1 MTNINLT
8 MNKWHLQDKM
18 PYIYLGESG
27 ENNVVI
33 LNVEVDDLITST
45 NNTKVTYFVDI
56 YNQDNLQ
63 VANTQPFDI
72 IDNKLVAKLTK
83 GFLTVNGIKKLQIRC
98 VVTDNDYNE
107 LQTYLSNQIHASVGQ
122 GNFGTTYNTDLVDVD
137 TSCKLIIEIFEKF
150 QELFDITNDLKDDI
164 AQQESDL
171 NNLDGIAQKFENID
185 DGDVDTLL
193 DVRYIYFV
201 TNSLH
206 LPTNGKYLVMPLGNT
221 SVCYGQ
227 CAINCE
233 TQAIYFRNNE
243 IENDVITWHE
253 WVSSNDAQEQEI
265 QQIKDDVQTLSDNVD
280 DLHTN
285 IKDLDNSVDDLQ
297 DNFSQLQSNVSGLN
311 SNVQT
316 LNNSVDSLNGDVQT
330 LQNDVSGLNDDI
342 QTLDGNISDIQD
354 DINNIWKTAKTVY
367 YVSTSGNDNNNGTQS
382 SPLATVNK
390 ALELGADVIY
400 LEGGRYFQQID
411 LSKTNKSK
419 VKISNISANTR
430 VIFTDADRKLATS
443 ATQTSGY
450 TRIYQFPCNI
460 TFDDNNKWIFQEN
473 VADISTLIDDND
485 RLPSQRGYKYRC
497 YHTKI
502 VKCQSTTLS
511 DALNEI
517 ENAEENEYKWYL
529 DNGILYCSCRNE
541 IGSDTPISYSL
552 GKTLFLHPNKK
563 TSVELVGISCQ
574 FIGINITDMISPQ
587 VIDCQVFNYYG
598 AGGIEYTRSMDVN
611 IVRCE
616 TAHIFS
622 GSVGDGINAHGQ
634 IGGTPV
640 DHNVT
645 ATITDCWSHDNNDD
659 GFSDHECCESVIIGG
674 LYEHNGKAGITPS
687 YGSHCTCRNVI
698 SRNNYNGFYY
708 VGEASQAEQGQ
719 YGQLLCIDCVSES
732 NIYGDGQAHAGYL
745 SAGNGNRVTLV
756 NCKSLNNRY
765 GYYAASGTSMRMID
779 CTSYDT
785 QFKVGS
791 GTFSITSVIDD
802 INTTLNTKLDKTS
815 SLPTPSA
822 TYLDKVYL
830 LTSTQTGYQKGEI
843 YQCISDG
850 ASTPTYSWQLI
861 SSGDMIEFTTQEL
874 QAMW

>member
-45 NNTKVTYFVDI
+45 NDTKVTYFVDI

-233 TQAIYFRNNE
+233 TQDIYFRNNE

-265 QQIKDDVQTLSDNVD
+265 QQIKDDVQTLSNNVD

-354 DINNIWKTAKTVY
+354 DINNIWKTQGKLGVKNLIPYPYLMTTKT
-367 YVSTSGNDNNNGTQS
+367 NNG
-382 SPLATVNK
+382 V
-390 ALELGADVIY
+390 
-400 LEGGRYFQQID
+400 
-411 LSKTNKSK
+411 
-419 VKISNISANTR
+419 
-430 VIFTDADRKLATS
+430 
-443 ATQTSGY
+443 
-450 TRIYQFPCNI
+450 
-460 TFDDNNKWIFQEN
+460 
-473 VADISTLIDDND
+473 
-485 RLPSQRGYKYRC
+485 
-497 YHTKI
+497 
-502 VKCQSTTLS
+502 
-511 DALNEI
+511 
-517 ENAEENEYKWYL
+517 
-529 DNGILYCSCRNE
+529 
-541 IGSDTPISYSL
+541 
-552 GKTLFLHPNKK
+552 
-563 TSVELVGISCQ
+563 
-574 FIGINITDMISPQ
+574 
-587 VIDCQVFNYYG
+587 
-598 AGGIEYTRSMDVN
+598 
-611 IVRCE
+611 
-616 TAHIFS
+616 
-622 GSVGDGINAHGQ
+622 
-634 IGGTPV
+634 
-640 DHNVT
+640 
-645 ATITDCWSHDNNDD
+645 TITDNGDGTLTVNGTAKTAIFFNLCNIDFGEVVIGSENSEYIMSDGVDHSLNLEIGYNPRNKITSLNIWQGAILDNVTVYPMIRYKSDTDD
-659 GFSDHECCESVIIGG
+659 TWMPYAPTNKEIADAMKIIDISDSFYSELSEGISVENSAV
-674 LYEHNGKAGITPS
+674 YKQGKHIFG
-687 YGSHCTCRNVI
+687 NVVI
-698 SRNNYNGFYY
+698 SGLTPNKNPQIPLILNYQPQKKFTSFYY
-708 VGEASQAEQGQ
+708 SVDEITVRGCIVENTGNLVLNHSTVGTVG
-719 YGQLLCIDCVSES
+719 
-732 NIYGDGQAHAGYL
+732 
-745 SAGNGNRVTLV
+745 RVNLDYV
-756 NCKSLNNRY
+756 CK
-765 GYYAASGTSMRMID
+765 
-779 CTSYDT
+779 
-785 QFKVGS
+785 
-791 GTFSITSVIDD
+791 
-802 INTTLNTKLDKTS
+802 
-815 SLPTPSA
+815 
-822 TYLDKVYL
+822 
-830 LTSTQTGYQKGEI
+830 
-843 YQCISDG
+843 
-850 ASTPTYSWQLI
+850 
-861 SSGDMIEFTTQEL
+861 
-874 QAMW
+874 